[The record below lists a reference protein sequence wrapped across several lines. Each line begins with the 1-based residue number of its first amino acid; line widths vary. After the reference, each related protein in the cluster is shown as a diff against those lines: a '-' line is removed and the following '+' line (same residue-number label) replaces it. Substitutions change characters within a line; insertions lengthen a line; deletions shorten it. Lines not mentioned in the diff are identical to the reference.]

1 MEANS
6 SQENRSQGR
15 ASTPVG
21 PKKDQASSS
30 CSPSQQEMERLSAEL
45 AEVTRERMYNVI
57 EIGELKAQLTNQ
69 RQATENREAMLTRMV
84 EERNAAI
91 AREEEAKSTYMHE

>member
-1 MEANS
+1 
-6 SQENRSQGR
+6 
-15 ASTPVG
+15 
-21 PKKDQASSS
+21 
-30 CSPSQQEMERLSAEL
+30 MERLSAEL